1 MRATHSGSDES
12 DLWAKT
18 KTEGTMDVDKKLRP
32 VAKVWS
38 RALFPQLYT
47 NTSNRH
53 VTVVLRDV
61 DKSKQTII

>member
-1 MRATHSGSDES
+1 
-12 DLWAKT
+12 
-18 KTEGTMDVDKKLRP
+18 MDVDKKLRP